1 MISDLIMST
10 KPILLRNLTVSQLKK
25 LLHNRGKSVG
35 GNKGPLKAKLRAL
48 LENDVEVENV
58 DTFDFRAELEQ
69 TPASQQTSA
78 AERPK
83 TVDRKRIG
91 KHTISLTLYYITKWE
106 IFS

>member
-1 MISDLIMST
+1 MST
-10 KPILLRNLTVSQLKK
+10 KPILLGDLTVPQLKK

-35 GNKGPLKAKLRAL
+35 GNKGPLKSRLRAL
-48 LENDVEVENV
+48 LEKDEDVE
-58 DTFDFRAELEQ
+58 DIDSFDFRAELEQ
-69 TPASQQTSA
+69 PPASQQTSA

-91 KHTISLTLYYITKWE
+91 KHTLSIFGILWE